1 MNFKTMKQIND
12 FLTIVEKCEGGVYL
26 KSEDGDVFNLKSR
39 FSQYIALG
47 ELLST
52 NGVELKLVCDHRED
66 WDKFFEFFKNHR
78 DI

>member
-1 MNFKTMKQIND
+1 MNFKNAKQIND
-12 FLTIVEKCEGGVYL
+12 FLAIVDKCNGGVYL

-39 FSQYIALG
+39 FSKYIAIG

-52 NGVELKLVCDHRED
+52 NGVELKLVCDKRED
-66 WDKFFEFFKNHR
+66 WNKFFEFFKNNR